1 MYSQVNNGN
10 AVSLQPTQQVRAR
23 KTLPKPVPWTPEL
36 WSKFS
41 PAMPS
46 PDVKLPTPSFSKI
59 LGSIVSSARAVET
72 PQNLG
77 MSGHL
82 EPQPPLCSSVQSLD
96 TSATSGFK
104 LTGNAEFESAVRQAA
119 GTNCE
124 VVLTLGNAKFLPMML
139 NLLASFARVSA
150 QRVFIVGLSP
160 NVCDASDLAATSA
173 VCFQYAQH
181 FQEGNF
187 GSAAFATLVH
197 VKTEVALSVLALG
210 YKVLLIDA
218 DIVMVKDPLDGLAA
232 SAATWDLQIQDDAEG
247 GRNSGFMYLAPRSIT
262 ANFLAR
268 ALKIG
273 RSKRDMR
280 QQPAVNQ
287 ALQEMKDS
295 MNVKV
300 LYGAVLTTDVTWSLC
315 DFGCCA

>member
-1 MYSQVNNGN
+1 
-10 AVSLQPTQQVRAR
+10 
-23 KTLPKPVPWTPEL
+23 
-36 WSKFS
+36 
-41 PAMPS
+41 
-46 PDVKLPTPSFSKI
+46 
-59 LGSIVSSARAVET
+59 
-72 PQNLG
+72 
-77 MSGHL
+77 
-82 EPQPPLCSSVQSLD
+82 
-96 TSATSGFK
+96 
-104 LTGNAEFESAVRQAA
+104 
-119 GTNCE
+119 
-124 VVLTLGNAKFLPMML
+124 MML

-173 VCFQYAQH
+173 VCFQYPQH